1 MRFRSLLAS
10 SCLAAAALALP
21 VIGLANPWIPAPRE
35 YVSEVRSS
43 FFSANDFHDAAGE
56 RVPYRFGGWVEERR
70 AVFAA
75 ELGWRPGRSFFFELP
90 LASVTR
96 TFEGAAAYSNR
107 TGFSD
112 LRLGV
117 RQRLMGGAG
126 SAIALEAAWKAPL
139 GYDRTVRLTVAQRAY
154 VDALHPGLGPADSAN
169 AARQAAP
176 PRLGE
181 GQQDLEGRLHV
192 GLAMPGMR
200 GFLQFAGGYRY
211 RFEEPEDEILAGA
224 AIGFWLTERLLLS
237 GHYDGR
243 LALGA
248 DEPDADAYT
257 EHLAGPRL
265 TVRVDDRC
273 DVIAGSLH
281 TPAGENVPHKDLV
294 YVGFVLKQTGYD
306 RYQGFVGGTRRP

>member
-21 VIGLANPWIPAPRE
+21 VIGNANPWIPAPRE

-43 FFSANDFHDAAGE
+43 FFSANDFHDASGE
-56 RVPYRFGGWVEERR
+56 RVPYRFGGWVEERE

-90 LASVTR
+90 LASATR
-96 TFEGAAAYSNR
+96 TFESAVASYNR

-117 RQRLMGGAG
+117 RQRLMGGA
-126 SAIALEAAWKAPL
+126 ANAVTLEAAWKAPL
-139 GYDRTVRLTVAQRAY
+139 GYDRTVRLTVAERAY
-154 VDALHPGLGPADSAN
+154 VDAVYPGLGPADSAN

-200 GFLQFAGGYRY
+200 GFLELAGGYRY
-211 RFEEPEDEILAGA
+211 RFEEPADEILAGA
-224 AIGFWLTERLLLS
+224 RLGVWLTERMLLS
-237 GHYDGR
+237 GHWDGR
-243 LALGA
+243 LAQAESDL
-248 DEPDADAYT
+248 DADASS
-257 EHLAGPRL
+257 EHLVGPRL
-265 TVRVDDRC
+265 TVRVDERC

-281 TPAGENVPHKDLV
+281 TAAGENVPHKDLV